1 LNTGGGTDAAQIMRS
16 DLGSGKPLLHY
27 QETPVFISDFV
38 SSVEA
43 VHKLHATAVTIAS
56 VTNTSVT
63 LSADISTQLQAEI
76 GTISASNPAYLV
88 ARTGPTGKFSKVV
101 LKVTS
106 VTAAVLT
113 IDPSFQITDD
123 EKNKPQALAALS
135 SYDSA
140 SGLQGKAASIY
151 ERVDGT
157 SIYAGKFGEGEGIC
171 GFTLN
176 MSQAIQ
182 IKYVGPVREFDQEQY
197 RMKFYVG
204 FETYSRLALARLKSV
219 LPL

>member
-1 LNTGGGTDAAQIMRS
+1 MEITTTSVGTDAAQIMRS

-43 VHKLHATAVTIAS
+43 VHKLHAAASLSITAT
-56 VTNTSVT
+56 TDTSVT
-63 LSADISTQLQAEI
+63 VAEDVKAELEAAI
-76 GTISASNPAYLV
+76 GTVSASNPAYMV
-88 ARTGPTGKFSKVV
+88 SRTGLIGRFSKVV
-101 LKVTS
+101 LKVTAI
-106 VTAAVLT
+106 TDNGPTTTLT
-113 IDPSFQITDD
+113 IDPAFSITDD
-123 EKNKPQALAALS
+123 EKNRPQALAALS
-135 SYDSA
+135 SYNVA
-140 SGLQGKAASIY
+140 AGLVGKAASVY

-171 GFTLN
+171 GFTLD

-182 IKYVGPVREFDQEQY
+182 IKYVGPVREADQEQY

-204 FETYSRLALARLKSV
+204 IND
-219 LPL
+219 